1 MLEKMQRGGVGIA
14 IIAFLAFNVVLAV
27 PAHGQVSGATLT
39 GVVADESGSG
49 VPDAKVSIKNVGT
62 GTVREQTTNGD
73 GLYSAPNLLPGTY
86 EVTISA
92 KGFQTTVQKGIELTV
107 GATQALNF
115 GRSEEHTSE
124 LQSPVHL

>member
-1 MLEKMQRGGVGIA
+1 MLEKVKRSRVGIVRF
-14 IIAFLAFNVVLAV
+14 AFVAFNVVLGM

-62 GTVREQTTNGD
+62 GTVRELTTNGD

-86 EVTISA
+86 EVTITA
-92 KGFQTTVQKGIELTV
+92 KGFQTTVQQEINPPPVPTP
-107 GATQALNF
+107 TLNA
-115 GRSEEHTSE
+115 SS
-124 LQSPVHL
+124 Q